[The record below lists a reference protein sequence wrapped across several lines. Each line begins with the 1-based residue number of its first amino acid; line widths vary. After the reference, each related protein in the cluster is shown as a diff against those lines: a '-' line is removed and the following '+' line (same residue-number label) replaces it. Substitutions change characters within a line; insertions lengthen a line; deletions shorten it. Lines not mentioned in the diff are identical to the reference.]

1 MTPAP
6 TVALVGSLDT
16 KPAEYGAMCARLE
29 ATGVRSLLIDVGV
42 LGEPGIAPDVPRDA
56 VARSAGATIAELVS
70 SHDRNAAIQTM
81 ADGASR
87 LIAELVRTKR
97 VSGVLMVGGSNAG
110 YVMARITENLPV
122 GVPKMLVSTI
132 AAGDTR
138 PYVVARD
145 LTMMYP
151 VVDIEG
157 LNTVSS
163 GMLARAVDAMA
174 GMVRG
179 TPVAAGQTHRR
190 RVALS
195 MFGITTRC
203 VAAVRAQVEA
213 EGWEALVFH
222 ATGVGG
228 AGMEAMIDDGVIGA
242 TIDVTTTELADDL
255 VGGVCSAGADRLT
268 AAGRRG
274 IAQVMSSGALD
285 VVNFGPMDTIP
296 ERLADRQM
304 MAHNP
309 NVTLVRTS
317 PDENAELG
325 RRMAARVNSSLGAV
339 SIEIPARGFSQISE
353 PGGPFHDPA
362 ADAAF
367 IDTLR
372 AELREP
378 AHLHVHDLAIEDS
391 RFAEL
396 LATSFADITSQ

>member
-1 MTPAP
+1 MTPRP
-6 TVALVGSLDT
+6 VVALVGSLDT
-16 KPAEYGAMCARLE
+16 KAAEYGAMRARFK
-29 ATGVRSLLIDVGV
+29 ATGVRPLLIDVGV
-42 LGEPGIAPDVPRDA
+42 LGKPGIVPDVSRES
-56 VARSAGATIAELVS
+56 VARTAGATIAELAS
-70 SHDRNAAIQTM
+70 SRDRNMAVQAM
-81 ADGASR
+81 ADGASQ
-87 LIAELVRTKR
+87 LVADLVRTER
-97 VSGVLMVGGSNAG
+97 VAGVLMVGGSNAG
-110 YVMARITENLPV
+110 YVMARLVESLPI
-122 GVPKMLVSTI
+122 GLPKMLVSTI

-138 PYVVARD
+138 PYVAARD

-163 GMLARAVDAMA
+163 GMLARAVDAIA
-174 GMVRG
+174 GMVNG
-179 TPVAAGQTHRR
+179 APVATNHAHRR
-190 RVALS
+190 RVALT

-203 VAAVRAQVEA
+203 VSAVRAHVEA

-228 AGMEAMIDDGVIGA
+228 AGMEAMIGDGAIDA
-242 TIDVTTTELADDL
+242 IIDVTTTELADEL

-274 IAQVMSSGALD
+274 IGQVMSPGALD
-285 VVNFGPMDTIP
+285 VVNFGPINTVP
-296 ERLADRQM
+296 EHLIGRQF

-309 NVTLVRTS
+309 NVTLMRTS
-317 PDENAELG
+317 PTENEELA
-325 RRMAARVNSSLGAV
+325 RTMADHANASQGAV
-339 SIEIPARGFSQISE
+339 SIEVPARGLSQISG

-372 AELREP
+372 AELGEP
-378 AHLHVHDLAIEDS
+378 TRLHVHDLTIEDS

-396 LATSFADITSQ
+396 LATSFADVTAQ